1 MDNKTILDNRWCY
14 TDMKLRDYL
23 KIYKKISSKTQDR
36 IQDIF
41 NSIDFEYTDLNKPIS
56 SNKKKKLLR
65 IIEEWKESNI
75 LNRYFGYM
83 VNELIRK
90 RYITNQEMLDILL
103 WGAYIKERNQLDE
116 YEQVLFTE
124 I

>member
-41 NSIDFEYTDLNKPIS
+41 RF
-56 SNKKKKLLR
+56 
-65 IIEEWKESNI
+65 
-75 LNRYFGYM
+75 
-83 VNELIRK
+83 
-90 RYITNQEMLDILL
+90 
-103 WGAYIKERNQLDE
+103 
-116 YEQVLFTE
+116 
-124 I
+124 